1 MAVQPQPYRFT
12 VEEYYRMAEAG
23 ILGEDDRVELI
34 EGEIIAMAPIG
45 SPHAG
50 CVTRLTELFIRG
62 VEGRAT
68 VIIQNPVRLDGHTE
82 PQPDLMLARRRDDF
96 YRERHPGPDDVLLL
110 VEVADT
116 SGRYDRGVKLPLY
129 ASAGIPEIWVID
141 LIQHRLEAYRSPSP
155 DGYGEVLELG
165 AGDRV
170 APIAFEDLLIEV
182 GELAG

>member
-1 MAVQPQPYRFT
+1 
-12 VEEYYRMAEAG
+12 MAETG

-34 EGEIIAMAPIG
+34 EGEIIEMTPIG

-50 CVTRLTELFIRG
+50 CVAYLTELFIRG
-62 VEGRAT
+62 AEGRAT
-68 VIIQNPVRLDGHTE
+68 VIVQSPLRLDRHTE

-129 ASAGIPEIWVID
+129 ANAGIPEVWIID
-141 LIQHRLEAYRSPSP
+141 LAQHRLEAYRLPSP
-155 DGYGEVLELG
+155 DGYGEVRELG
-165 AGDRV
+165 TGDRV
-170 APIAFEDLLIEV
+170 APVAFEDLLIEV
-182 GELAG
+182 GELLG